1 MVKMVLMVQLVHQ
14 VLVDLM
20 DPLEFR
26 DQQEQLVVLDHKV
39 SKVHLELGY
48 ALLIILTSIFSSIP
62 SLGVDFEIKCIKS
75 NGMV

>member
-62 SLGVDFEIKCIKS
+62 SWGVDFEIKCIKS
-75 NGMV
+75 NGMI